1 MELGLRGRD
10 WLVLWPRRNR
20 GYICEQF
27 PLSWATIPRCLVGGG
42 RFQCFDVF
50 GVEVET
56 RPAEIISVWTKE
68 EAGWHPERLY
78 LLDGIKV
85 DDGRDG

>member
-1 MELGLRGRD
+1 MGKINPFCT
-10 WLVLWPRRNR
+10 V
-20 GYICEQF
+20 IM
-27 PLSWATIPRCLVGGG
+27 A
-42 RFQCFDVF
+42 VF
-50 GVEVET
+50 CVEVET

>member
-1 MELGLRGRD
+1 MCNSPSESLLTVSEKRSEGNGLGCAGKINPFCT
-10 WLVLWPRRNR
+10 V
-20 GYICEQF
+20 IM
-27 PLSWATIPRCLVGGG
+27 A
-42 RFQCFDVF
+42 VF
-50 GVEVET
+50 CVEVET